1 MWRARRARQVAWQVI
16 KKVAVGVA
24 GVING
29 YEVGKYDSDAS
40 FVIKKCGVKRNQK
53 CAIQ

>member
-40 FVIKKCGVKRNQK
+40 FVIKKCGVKRQVK
-53 CAIQ
+53 KVVR